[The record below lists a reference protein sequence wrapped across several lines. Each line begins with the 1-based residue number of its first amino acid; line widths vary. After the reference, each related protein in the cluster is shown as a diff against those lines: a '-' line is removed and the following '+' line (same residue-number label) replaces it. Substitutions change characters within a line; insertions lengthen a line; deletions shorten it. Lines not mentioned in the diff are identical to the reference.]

1 MLRCIYW
8 RRTSCVNFAM
18 ALALSASNVPM
29 DDGRPK
35 SDNPFEDFFGPLP
48 PGLVNTSAG
57 AAYPHESYALPFA
70 YQGRN
75 LFLSSVIDFLICSND
90 SFLTTE
96 ICPVVQ
102 TDEIHVSWNTFRF
115 DRVMADFEP
124 EFGMPRFVTAESS
137 SSSDSLARRGLAM
150 QLEYG
155 FWKTPLGRQHYL
167 MNLQQIQEACLE
179 TLQYGVVHAIL
190 SSKNE
195 WRSWLLE
202 HGNVRGASGVKELLK
217 TRKQEWA
224 IVQRDPKG
232 MFLLDAQI
240 KDHMRSR
247 GIEPDRWLLAPR
259 TAMYFSMVSDFQ
271 TEYYRRGPKA
281 DVNLQKGANA
291 MNPFRGTQVRE
302 VRKFDMDFCNKPSC
316 PLSRPR
322 SIGSY
327 FIMEP
332 DDEFI
337 TVYCMEKDCWVT
349 HSKQAICDAAEL
361 DADTGKRLLIMRFSE
376 NYQMGS
382 GVLCKSG
389 EEFGSTFVGNS
400 DMMLSD
406 NALSKTHIG
415 HFTYYSKTVIRR
427 PELAYIAEDIFCE
440 DYISGEGTKV
450 YSPDGL
456 KKDIDE
462 GRIGT
467 PHQKGDMVAVWLDD
481 DSHVCN
487 PIDIRGSF
495 NVEMTGAAD
504 ECFKVCQD
512 CEASNDVIEYLQNI
526 LPTAATRDEE
536 DAFRVPFARCNV
548 YCYKG
553 AYACRKNLEDKA
565 VMHPNTGFWG
575 PDVYDGCRE
584 ARTGNLV
591 QLQQQKRGCAE
602 AMCLPPAIPVQQVG
616 PDGERITVRG
626 YTTDEGDEAA
636 SRAESVTPAEARA
649 PAARAPAAR
658 APAARAPAARAEAR
672 GRSRPRQRRA
682 QRRAAPPAAPAA
694 PGVSDLRQQFENA
707 KDSSDRRTQLSAVKD
722 RVREAKEALEA
733 KGPLNATEEDESVQ
747 LATLLAQIQQQ
758 QQIDDDESD

>member
-1 MLRCIYW
+1 
-8 RRTSCVNFAM
+8 M
-18 ALALSASNVPM
+18 ALALSQQHNVPV

-75 LFLSSVIDFLICSND
+75 LFLSSVLDFLITSND
-90 SFLTTE
+90 NFLISE

-102 TDEIHVSWNTFRF
+102 TDEIHVAWNTFKF
-115 DRVMADFEP
+115 DRVMADYEP

-179 TLQYGVVHAIL
+179 TLHYGVVHAIL
-190 SSKNE
+190 SAKNE
-195 WRSWLLE
+195 WRSWLME
-202 HGNVRGASGVKELLK
+202 HGSIGAPNNIKHMLK

-247 GIEPDRWLLAPR
+247 GIVPDRWLLAPR
-259 TAMYFSMVSDFQ
+259 TAMYFTMVSDFQ

-281 DVNLQKGANA
+281 DANLQQGAEA
-291 MNPFRGTQVRE
+291 MTPFRGTQVRE

-327 FIMEP
+327 YIMEP
-332 DDEFI
+332 KDKQI
-337 TVYCMEKDCWVT
+337 TLYDMDKDCWVT
-349 HSKQAICDAAEL
+349 LQKQDICKAAGLEN
-361 DADTGKRLLIMRFSE
+361 DDGTKRLLIMRFAE
-376 NYQMGS
+376 TYQMGS
-382 GVLCKSG
+382 GVLVKSG
-389 EEFGSTFVGNS
+389 EEFGNTFVGNS

-427 PELAYIAEDIFCE
+427 PELAYIAEDIFAE
-440 DYISGEGTKV
+440 DYIGGEGTKV
-450 YSPDGL
+450 YN
-456 KKDIDE
+456 KDQLDKDMME

-467 PHQKGDMVAVWLDD
+467 HNQKADMVAVWLEDA
-481 DSHVCN
+481 SHVCN
-487 PIDIRGSF
+487 PIDVRGCF
-495 NVEMTGAAD
+495 DPEMTSSS
-504 ECFKVCQD
+504 ECCFKPLTGGISAQIINTIKNNLATANNFEE
-512 CEASNDVIEYLQNI
+512 EA
-526 LPTAATRDEE
+526 
-536 DAFRVPFARCNV
+536 AFRVPFARCNV

-553 AYACRKNLEDKA
+553 AYACKQDASSKC

-575 PDVYDGCRE
+575 PDVYAGCRE

-591 QLQQQKRGCAE
+591 QLQTQKRGCTDDFCCPPPEPVYNAE
-602 AMCLPPAIPVQQVG
+602 NVSCFNGVSAAG
-616 PDGERITVRG
+616 TGGGGSGGGGGDDN
-626 YTTDEGDEAA
+626 DEGGGGGGGDDNDDETFEKKFEKFEKKYRTQLDVLDKIEREEEPTAA
-636 SRAESVTPAEARA
+636 EMEAVQAEKLNMERDLKKLDEKAKTLEEKAKVTGKIANLNNIEPA
-649 PAARAPAAR
+649 PAPA
-658 APAARAPAARAEAR
+658 
-672 GRSRPRQRRA
+672 
-682 QRRAAPPAAPAA
+682 AAPAA
-694 PGVSDLRQQFENA
+694 APTQSLTSIAAPDFKA
-707 KDSSDRRTQLSAVKD
+707 TAPRRRRK
-722 RVREAKEALEA
+722 
-733 KGPLNATEEDESVQ
+733 
-747 LATLLAQIQQQ
+747 
-758 QQIDDDESD
+758 

>member
-1 MLRCIYW
+1 
-8 RRTSCVNFAM
+8 M
-18 ALALSASNVPM
+18 ALALSQQHNVPA

-75 LFLSSVIDFLICSND
+75 LFLSSVLDFLITSND
-90 SFLTTE
+90 NFLITE

-102 TDEIHVSWNTFRF
+102 TDEIHVAWNTFKF
-115 DRVMADFEP
+115 DRVMADYEP

-179 TLQYGVVHAIL
+179 TLHYGVVHAIL
-190 SSKNE
+190 SAKNE
-195 WRSWLLE
+195 WRSWLME
-202 HGNVRGASGVKELLK
+202 HGSFGAPGNIKHMLK

-247 GIEPDRWLLAPR
+247 GIVPDRWLLAPR
-259 TAMYFSMVSDFQ
+259 TAMYFTMVSDFQ

-281 DVNLQKGANA
+281 DANLQQGAEA
-291 MNPFRGTQVRE
+291 MTPFRGTQVRE

-327 FIMEP
+327 YIMEP
-332 DDEFI
+332 DDTQI
-337 TVYCMEKDCWVT
+337 TLFDMNKDCWVT
-349 HSKQAICDAAEL
+349 LLKDDICNAAGIRPET
-361 DADTGKRLLIMRFSE
+361 DKRLLIMRFAE
-376 NYQMGS
+376 TYQMGS
-382 GVLCKSG
+382 GVLVKSG

-427 PELAYIAEDIFCE
+427 PELAYIAEDIFAE
-440 DYISGEGTKV
+440 DYIGGEGTKV
-450 YSPDGL
+450 YNKEQLVHDMT
-456 KKDIDE
+456 E
-462 GRIGT
+462 GKIGT
-467 PHQKGDMVAVWLDD
+467 HNQRADMVAVWLEDA
-481 DSHVCN
+481 SHVCN
-487 PIDIRGSF
+487 PIDVRGCF
-495 NVEMTGAAD
+495 DAEMTSSS
-504 ECFKVCQD
+504 ECCFKPLAGESKLIID
-512 CEASNDVIEYLQNI
+512 EIKNN
-526 LPTAATRDEE
+526 LPTATNPDE
-536 DAFRVPFARCNV
+536 DAAFRVPFARCNV

-553 AYACRKNLEDKA
+553 AYACKNGANDKC

-575 PDVYDGCRE
+575 PDVYAGCRE

-591 QLQQQKRGCAE
+591 QLQAQKRGCTDDF
-602 AMCLPPAIPVQQVG
+602 CCPPPEPVYDAQNNDFFDTTG
-616 PDGERITVRG
+616 TTGTAGATSAAGSDEE
-626 YTTDEGDEAA
+626 TTDEGTGDGTDKDTDDDDDETFEKEFEKFEKKYRTQLDVLDKIEREDQPTAA
-636 SRAESVTPAEARA
+636 EMEAVQAEKLNMERDLKKLNEKAKTLEEKAKVTGRIANLGNIASAQA
-649 PAARAPAAR
+649 PAANPNL
-658 APAARAPAARAEAR
+658 
-672 GRSRPRQRRA
+672 GLTSI
-682 QRRAAPPAAPAA
+682 AAPDFKATAP
-694 PGVSDLRQQFENA
+694 
-707 KDSSDRRTQLSAVKD
+707 RRRRK
-722 RVREAKEALEA
+722 
-733 KGPLNATEEDESVQ
+733 
-747 LATLLAQIQQQ
+747 
-758 QQIDDDESD
+758 